1 MKGYLTTSPLA
12 IWEDIF
18 NELDKN
24 FNEFEPCIPNKV
36 SNAICSSG
44 FPKSDIYEDE
54 DNALHINLAVAG
66 IEKERMEISFDK
78 DYLTWKLKKVE
89 VEKDADGKEIIKEDK
104 RKWIQKGI
112 KNPDTSSVS
121 FFVNQTKYDVNKTEI
136 NLSDGILKIT
146 IPKKDSYVTKATF
159 LIGD

>member
-1 MKGYLTTSPLA
+1 MKAMLTTSPYSL
-12 IWEDIF
+12 WENILE
-18 NELDKN
+18 ELDKK
-24 FNEFEPCIPNKV
+24 FDEFEPCIPNKV

-89 VEKDADGKEIIKEDK
+89 VDKDENGKEIIKEDK

-112 KNPDTSSVS
+112 KNPDTASVS
-121 FFVNQTKYDVNKTEI
+121 FFINQTKYDVNQTVI
-136 NLSDGILKIT
+136 DLSDGILKIK
-146 IPKKDSYVTKATF
+146 IPKKDSYVTKASF
-159 LIGD
+159 VIS